1 MQARAVSAKT
11 RASRGRCVKRT
22 HASVRIHACAGT
34 HAIQYAPAFARAHAC
49 APCPCACMTQA
60 MVIKADG
67 DAARVD
73 SLKEGDLILSAGED
87 GTLTTDTVSGLSVA
101 FPEVEAT
108 FVAIVTDGNAT
119 IALTPEHHMP
129 VGAACC
135 TSLKQGKHIKVG
147 ETVWAVEAGA
157 VLIARKVVSKG
168 LVKDK
173 GLQCGGTQIEP
184 SCPRIM

>member
-1 MQARAVSAKT
+1 
-11 RASRGRCVKRT
+11 
-22 HASVRIHACAGT
+22 
-34 HAIQYAPAFARAHAC
+34 
-49 APCPCACMTQA
+49 MTQA